1 MSVPVYLDGCIIPAT
16 VKEVRSDD
24 APDFPE
30 RVIIPGKMKIWYRAM
45 AIYDRTRLS
54 FCQQDKELTMKIR
67 IPYWDGIHAGDV
79 VMVDGDQQ
87 SVFNASVAWTQD
99 GVMETELTLISP
111 AAKYK
116 VVSG

>member
-1 MSVPVYLDGCIIPAT
+1 MSVPVYLDGCIIPAE
-16 VKEVRSDD
+16 VKEIRDDD
-24 APDFPE
+24 APDFPR
-30 RVIIPGKMKIWYRAM
+30 RVITPGSMKIWYRAM
-45 AIYDRTRLS
+45 AIYDRTRLN
-54 FCQQDKELTMKIR
+54 FQQQDKELTMKIR

-99 GVMETELTLISP
+99 GVKETELTLISP